1 MTVFYV
7 EEMHCAK
14 CVERITKALTAAGL
28 DFSVSPAD
36 KTVTVNGCDHCAQTS
51 AAELEDLG
59 FTAVR
64 K

>member
-1 MTVFYV
+1 MTVLYV

-28 DFSVSPAD
+28 DFSVSLTD
-36 KTVTVNGCDHCAQTS
+36 KTVTVNGCDHGVQA
-51 AAELEDLG
+51 AVAELDDLG
-59 FTAVR
+59 FTAVQ